1 MNRENLIA
9 VHEQTVSESWADQ
22 VAALNKLETEIEAI
36 RASLGNAITAE
47 QNLTLDEQ
55 LIQVIEKRL
64 ELWRGS
70 IGEY

>member
-1 MNRENLIA
+1 MNQENLIA

-22 VAALNKLETEIEAI
+22 VAALDKLETEIEAI

-70 IGEY
+70 IGE

>member
-70 IGEY
+70 IGE

>member
-1 MNRENLIA
+1 MNQENLIA

-22 VAALNKLETEIEAI
+22 VAALDKLETEIEAI

-55 LIQVIEKRL
+55 LIQVIEKQL

-70 IGEY
+70 IGE